1 MNMRNG
7 WLLLTSA
14 VLGFSFWAGC
24 SQDSG
29 KKDDGLSIGTRAPAF
44 DVTDTQSGQ
53 AICYV

>member
-7 WLLLTSA
+7 LLLLTSA